1 MSSITNV
8 NNNSSVV
15 NVGRTTPVSPGAQT
29 SDKSIPVVVATDQ
42 TAIPV
47 VEQNKVQSEVALS
60 LLGIPRAEVAL
71 GIFADVN
78 TYDVNPSEWSSS
90 PAYHIGSSTASE
102 QGHGIKHLPTEAG
115 ALVEAPRNK
124 VAVLTSKRFFRY
136 QPGRVSAATFGIKS
150 TVGTQGGTS
159 PTEYSPNPSIRKFGI
174 YDNFDGYFW
183 ETRNNSLG
191 DNFSVVRRSQALL
204 KCPNTTFGIGG
215 ITTYR
220 GDSTDGDG
228 PTPTIPTTQI
238 DDYRIIGKG
247 KPESG
252 AYTDVVPQLSSD
264 RKILEDNRFTIIATA
279 NTALKNADSDF
290 YEQLDDAL
298 NNTETEATL
307 EAKCLRDADYW
318 IDFFLLDMEWGSLA
332 HTKING
338 TNYKTAFLPAPHTYE
353 KVFYLH
359 LKNALLASSNGF
371 SSAGIT
377 KLTTLIDL
385 LVGAGNLTTALT
397 TTAVVTDNAADAGAS
412 GIFNTSVAGNGS
424 TVGAN
429 VHTALIT
436 DYGNK
441 NKIDTIFD
449 AKKHYWAYLVTTK
462 DIDGDAIVYTVPAGG
477 LSSGLTAE
485 DLKYKCQRDVGY
497 LIDGYKNDIVG
508 GGDAETVYNMSMFF
522 KASGMS
528 IYSQSIAGPSGGYVA
543 SGTAGAILSE
553 RERYTHLRAK
563 ILASLDDT
571 IFGYV
576 DGAADGVYDKVES
589 LLDMTVANFISEHST
604 TMSYGSRGYAGNLVA
619 MRDGLIVTHAA
630 VYDPSLLKDEN
641 PIETVIESA
650 SDNKLKLTKGHVTF
664 GQTIKYVSGDIG
676 GLTAGTLYKVARV
689 YGPKG
694 NIFKL
699 IKADPALASTA
710 VAISG
715 SNTGVFELVVPF
727 IFPKDYDNQVYNA
740 TTFDSSVLGV
750 SVASAEPVDIPAG
763 PVFPYAYSSTDDLT
777 SDDSTNK
784 TIGFINT
791 ARDLSVPA
799 QFEFFRT
806 EMDSINFYPEYI
818 NWIKNNVKPEYWG
831 VYDYRVPR
839 SRFSHD
845 VLNGIAATSA
855 LAKNRV
861 YSDLATAPDGTVARP
876 GKGYAATVGG
886 VVEKQSS
893 EYNFDFTKV
902 TMLKIEFSWYGAVGA
917 LFLAYVPVA
926 NGEARWVRVHHL
938 RASNQ
943 LKIASL
949 GNATLP
955 ITYTTYGGGES
966 AATTAGRTSST
977 RTLTLGDG
985 ETNVDKGYGSSSN
998 HIVKYGASYYID
1010 GGDRGTVR
1018 LYSHN
1023 NDSSVSAYGRKFTG
1037 DGDWSNESEYTAA
1050 DTLTTISSA
1059 NNETLAS
1066 IDCVAADTDTLV
1078 ASSATPINPRFFM
1091 GAKLLTNNPVDQNVK
1106 VIWAD
1111 ETKVYLSS
1119 VPLGAPSAL
1128 IADRAANVFG
1138 IQTKKTILSTQEGN
1152 AVRNRVQVYPTK
1164 LSASNT
1170 ATDATPV
1177 RLRFRKTP
1185 KFQYSCET
1193 TGKVSIDTADYTVTT
1208 ANIAIPLV
1216 KNVSVTNLN
1225 HTAFN
1230 VNDTVTVTGHPFET
1244 GQPVKYSK
1252 GSAGNTEVG
1261 GLDDNVVYYVNKT
1274 GANSLKL
1281 YTTEALALLGGTAID
1296 LTSGGSGTDHALL
1309 APTGDYIADGKSVY
1323 GWFRGKVGNDKVTVF
1338 GRLYRVA
1345 TNYFFEVLESYNGT
1359 ITLFKGQRFLPDLN
1373 FRATG
1378 EQQPLTIDEAVN
1390 YTEKE
1395 GLSSVN
1401 IAPRTIVPIPGTG
1414 VNVATIY
1421 LQPGTEQIDLAT
1433 YFDYNK
1439 EYLSFPLTNEADTL
1453 YFSVDSDQ
1461 PATFAGRDEISLGV
1475 TWEEQ

>member
-29 SDKSIPVVVATDQ
+29 SDKSIPVVIATDQ

-90 PAYHIGSSTASE
+90 PAYHIGTSTASE

-136 QPGRVSAATFGIKS
+136 QPGRVSAATFGVKS
-150 TVGTQGGTS
+150 TVGTQGADA
-159 PTEYSPNPSIRKFGI
+159 TEYSPNPSIRKFGI

-183 ETRNNSLG
+183 ETRNNSQG

-215 ITTYR
+215 TTTYR
-220 GDSTDGDG
+220 GDSTDGSG
-228 PTPTIPTTQI
+228 PIPTIPTTQI

-252 AYTDVVPQLSSD
+252 EYTDVVPQLSSD
-264 RKILEDNRFTIIATA
+264 RKILEDNRFSIITTA
-279 NTALKNADSDF
+279 NTALIEADSDF
-290 YEQLDDAL
+290 YDQLNGAL
-298 NNTETEATL
+298 SAPQGATVL

-338 TNYKTAFLPAPHTYE
+338 TNYATAFLPAPSTYE

-359 LKNALLASSNGF
+359 LKDALLAPSNGF

-385 LVGAGNLTTALT
+385 LVGAGNTT
-397 TTAVVTDNAADAGAS
+397 VTPTETGAASDNDADEGAS
-412 GIFNTSVAGNGS
+412 GIFNTTDTA
-424 TVGAN
+424 GAN

-449 AKKHYWAYLVTTK
+449 AKKHYWAYVVTTK
-462 DIDGDAIVYTVPAGG
+462 DADGDDIVYTVPSNG
-477 LSSGLTAE
+477 LSSELDAE

-543 SGTAGAILSE
+543 SGTADAILSE
-553 RERYTHLRAK
+553 RERYTHLKDK
-563 ILASLDDT
+563 IKESLKDD

-576 DGAADGVYDKVES
+576 DDDAVIGKVKS
-589 LLDMTVANFISEHST
+589 LLDMTVNNFISEHST

-641 PIETVIESA
+641 PIVTVIESE

-664 GQTIKYVSGDIG
+664 GQTIKYVSGDIDG
-676 GLTAGTLYKVARV
+676 GDLIPGTLYKVARV

-699 IKADPALASTA
+699 IKADPALDPALASTA
-710 VAISG
+710 VTISG

-727 IFPKDYDNQVYNA
+727 IFPRDYDNQVYKA
-740 TTFDSSVLGV
+740 ASFASSVLGV
-750 SVASAEPVDIPAG
+750 DVSSKSDVDIPAG
-763 PVFPYAYSSTDDLT
+763 PVFPYAYSSEDDLT
-777 SDDSTNK
+777 SDDAENK

-791 ARDLSVPA
+791 TRDLSVPA
-799 QFEFFRT
+799 QFESFRI
-806 EMDSINFYPEYI
+806 EIDSVNFYPEYI

-845 VLNGIAATSA
+845 VLNGIAASSA

-966 AATTAGRTSST
+966 AATTAGRMSGT

-1023 NDSSVSAYGRKFTG
+1023 NDSSVSAYGRRFTETMIPS
-1037 DGDWSNESEYTAA
+1037 DHYFSSYT
-1050 DTLTTISSA
+1050 LPTIDSA
-1059 NNETLAS
+1059 NNETLAA
-1066 IDCVAADTDTLV
+1066 IDIFGSEFETLV
-1078 ASSATPINPRFFM
+1078 SPESSPTIINPRFFM
-1091 GAKLLTNNPVDQNVK
+1091 GAKLLTDNPVDQNVK

-1111 ETKVYLSS
+1111 ETRVYLSS
-1119 VPLGAPSAL
+1119 VPLGAPTAL
-1128 IADRAANVFG
+1128 IADRSANVFG

-1164 LSASNT
+1164 LSTSNT
-1170 ATDATPV
+1170 ATEANPV
-1177 RLRFRKTP
+1177 RLRFKKTP

-1193 TGKVSIDTADYTVTT
+1193 TGKVSIDAADYTVTT

-1216 KNVSVTNLN
+1216 KNFEVTDLGRS
-1225 HTAFN
+1225 AFTT
-1230 VNDTVTVTGHPFET
+1230 DGTVTVDDGHPFET

-1252 GSAGNTEVG
+1252 GSNTEVG
-1261 GLDDNVVYYVNKT
+1261 GLEDNVVYYVNRIDEDT
-1274 GANSLKL
+1274 LKL
-1281 YTTEALALLGGTAID
+1281 YTTEALALLGGNDQIIMNPA
-1296 LTSGGSGTDHALL
+1296 GTDSASDHALL

-1378 EQQPLTIDEAVN
+1378 EQQPLTIDESVN

>member
-215 ITTYR
+215 TTTYR

-264 RKILEDNRFTIIATA
+264 RKILEDNRFTIITTA
-279 NTALKNADSDF
+279 NAALPANF
-290 YEQLDDAL
+290 YTLLDTEL

-338 TNYKTAFLPAPHTYE
+338 TNYKTAFLPNPSLYE

-462 DIDGDAIVYTVPAGG
+462 DAAGDAIVYTVGVAG
-477 LSSGLTAE
+477 LSSGLEAE

-528 IYSQSIAGPSGGYVA
+528 IYSQSISGSSGEAVA
-543 SGTAGAILSE
+543 AGTAGAILSE

-576 DGAADGVYDKVES
+576 NGAADGVYDKVES

-630 VYDPSLLKDEN
+630 VYDPSLLKDAN
-641 PIETVIESA
+641 PIVTVIESD
-650 SDNKLKLTKGHVTF
+650 SDDKLKLTKGHVTF
-664 GQTIKYVSGDIG
+664 GQTIKYVSGSIG

-727 IFPKDYDNQVYNA
+727 IFPKDYDNKVYNA
-740 TTFDSSVLGV
+740 ASFTSNVLGV
-750 SVASAEPVDIPAG
+750 SVDSVSGIDIPAG

-845 VLNGIAATSA
+845 VLNGIAASSA

-966 AATTAGRTSST
+966 AATTAGRTSGT

-1037 DGDWSNESEYTAA
+1037 DGDWSNESEYNAA

-1066 IDCVAADTDTLV
+1066 IDCALADTDTLV
-1078 ASSATPINPRFFM
+1078 ASSATQINPRFFM

-1216 KNVSVTNLN
+1216 KNVSVTGLSA
-1225 HTAFN
+1225 TAFATS
-1230 VNDTVTVTGHPFET
+1230 DTVTATAHPFET

>member
-150 TVGTQGGTS
+150 TVGTQGAGA
-159 PTEYSPNPSIRKFGI
+159 TEYSPNPSIRKFGI

-183 ETRNNSLG
+183 ETRNNSQG

-215 ITTYR
+215 TTTYR

-228 PTPTIPTTQI
+228 PATTIPTTQI

-264 RKILEDNRFTIIATA
+264 RKILEDTRFTIITDA
-279 NTALKNADSDF
+279 NAALKNVETTFYAD
-290 YEQLDDAL
+290 LDAAL
-298 NNTETEATL
+298 NTLNSAETEATL

-338 TNYKTAFLPAPHTYE
+338 TNYATAFLPAPSTYE
-353 KVFYLH
+353 KVFYLY
-359 LKNALLASSNGF
+359 LKDALLAPSNGF

-385 LVGAGNLTTALT
+385 LVGAGNTTGNA
-397 TTAVVTDNAADAGAS
+397 TATGVVSSSNGGAS
-412 GIFNTSVAGNGS
+412 GIFNKS
-424 TVGAN
+424 TAGAN

-449 AKKHYWAYLVTTK
+449 AKKHYWAYVVTTK
-462 DIDGDAIVYTVPAGG
+462 NAADEVIEYPVPSGG
-477 LSSGLTAE
+477 LSDGLTAE

-528 IYSQSIAGPSGGYVA
+528 IYSQTIGDAGSE
-543 SGTAGAILSE
+543 TLSE

-576 DGAADGVYDKVES
+576 NGAADGVYDKVES

-641 PIETVIESA
+641 PIVTVIESA

-664 GQTIKYVSGDIG
+664 GQTIKYVSGNIG
-676 GLTAGTLYKVARV
+676 GGDLIPGTLYKVARV

-694 NIFKL
+694 NIFTL

-710 VAISG
+710 VTISG

-727 IFPKDYDNQVYNA
+727 IFPRDYDNQVYKA
-740 TTFDSSVLGV
+740 ASFASSVLGV
-750 SVASAEPVDIPAG
+750 TVSSKSDVDIPAG
-763 PVFPYAYSSTDDLT
+763 PVFPYAYSSEDDLT
-777 SDDSTNK
+777 SDDAENK

-845 VLNGIAATSA
+845 VLNGIAASSA

-886 VVEKQSS
+886 VVDKQSS

-966 AATTAGRTSST
+966 AATTVGRTSGT

-1037 DGDWSNESEYTAA
+1037 DGDWSDESTYSAA

-1078 ASSATPINPRFFM
+1078 ASSATQINPRFFM

-1119 VPLGAPSAL
+1119 VPLGEPSAL
-1128 IADRAANVFG
+1128 VADRAANVFG

-1216 KNVSVTNLN
+1216 KNVSVTGLSA
-1225 HTAFN
+1225 TAFAIS
-1230 VNDTVTVTGHPFET
+1230 DTVTATAHPFET

-1252 GSAGNTEVG
+1252 GNAGNTEVG

-1274 GANSLKL
+1274 GADTLKL
-1281 YTTEALALLGGTAID
+1281 YTTEALALLGGTAINI
-1296 LTSGGSGTDHALL
+1296 TSGGNDTGASDHALL